1 MRKQRPHGPYF
12 LGALCA
18 GAYIAA
24 AMARSLREAGESVL
38 PLLLLDPPD
47 RLLHGGYSQMSE
59 EQFVNK
65 MIARRELGRA
75 IGPAE
80 DPAYMKALIRAA
92 MAFERAIANHRPRPY
107 DGPVY
112 MLSSRQRIRGSGSS
126 ALREIFTGRFKRFE
140 VGTTHAEALDPR
152 NPVFASYLLRCVGL
166 IREAAHAS
174 KPAVHL

>member
-1 MRKQRPHGPYF
+1 
-12 LGALCA
+12 
-18 GAYIAA
+18 
-24 AMARSLREAGESVL
+24 
-38 PLLLLDPPD
+38 
-47 RLLHGGYSQMSE
+47 
-59 EQFVNK
+59 

-75 IGPAE
+75 TGPVE
-80 DPAYMKALIRAA
+80 DPAYIKALIRAA

-112 MLSSRQRIRGSGSS
+112 MLSSRQRIQGSGSS

-174 KPAVHL
+174 KPVVQTHL